1 MKLGLIVNPIAGMGG
16 KVGLKGTDGVKI
28 LQRARELGAK
38 PEAPK
43 KTIQAL
49 KMLAPL
55 GAGLKIITCPGDMGE
70 NEALA
75 AGFTPVVI
83 GEPKEQTGPE
93 DTEQAARLMLD
104 QGIDLLLFAGGDG
117 TARNIYNA
125 VGTKLPALGIPA
137 GVKIHSA
144 VYANHPRAAGQ
155 VALKYLQG
163 QLETLTEAEVMD
175 IDEEAFR
182 QGYVT
187 AELYGYLQVP
197 QERQLVQSL
206 NPAGPKVMKQPSLRL
221 PTGSSRR
228 WSPIFCISS
237 ALALLSGRS

>member
-104 QGIDLLLFAGGDG
+104 QALIYCYLLAAMVQPGIYIRSRDQTASLGD
-117 TARNIYNA
+117 
-125 VGTKLPALGIPA
+125 
-137 GVKIHSA
+137 
-144 VYANHPRAAGQ
+144 
-155 VALKYLQG
+155 
-163 QLETLTEAEVMD
+163 
-175 IDEEAFR
+175 
-182 QGYVT
+182 
-187 AELYGYLQVP
+187 
-197 QERQLVQSL
+197 
-206 NPAGPKVMKQPSLRL
+206 
-221 PTGSSRR
+221 TGR
-228 WSPIFCISS
+228 
-237 ALALLSGRS
+237 G